1 MKNED
6 GRPADAPSRRS
17 HVVIATRPPGRRTR
31 ATSRSSPSLPA
42 TSQRRRCTPR
52 RPLPRPAARYRRAHR
67 APPAPVTPGAAQGPG
82 RPGACGHC
90 LAFGPGPAVPR
101 RPPPQPPPATPWP
114 PGRPPRG
121 PRPGSRHVPGPGPQP
136 PSAAAAA
143 AHPDAG
149 RPPRI
154 SPPAAPRSHP
164 PCLRHTTTQR
174 EDRRTHELFTDKPK
188 RHWAVIRLGPRS
200 LRPDPPGDIR
210 GH

>member
-6 GRPADAPSRRS
+6 GRPADTPSRRS
-17 HVVIATRPPGRRTR
+17 HGVIATRPPGGRTR

-67 APPAPVTPGAAQGPG
+67 TPPAPVTPGAAQGPG

-136 PSAAAAA
+136 PISSRRCRSPRCGKTASNFAASSSPVPSAMPTPYHNPARRPTNPRVIYRQAQAALGRDKAWSPLA
-143 AHPDAG
+143 QAG
-149 RPPRI
+149 PTR
-154 SPPAAPRSHP
+154 
-164 PCLRHTTTQR
+164 
-174 EDRRTHELFTDKPK
+174 
-188 RHWAVIRLGPRS
+188 
-200 LRPDPPGDIR
+200 
-210 GH
+210 